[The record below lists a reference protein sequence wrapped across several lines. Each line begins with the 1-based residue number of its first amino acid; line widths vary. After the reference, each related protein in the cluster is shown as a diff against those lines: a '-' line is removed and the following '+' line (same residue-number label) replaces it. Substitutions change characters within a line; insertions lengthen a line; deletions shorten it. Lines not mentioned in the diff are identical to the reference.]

1 MQKIAFYIDNM
12 NRGGAQRVMTNLCEY
27 YAKKGTQVI
36 LINDYPSMGGKPIY
50 SLSNSIKRVYLQ
62 EKYERNPIKNNIV
75 RLMRLRTVLRNE
87 GPDLVLSFLGGPNLR
102 AILATIGLDLKT
114 VVSVRNDPNMEYSKG
129 GIKKRLVQQLFQLV
143 DGCVFQTK
151 DAQAYFTEKVQKKSE
166 IIFNPVN
173 EKFYGTRRSPNAG
186 EIVTAGRMNAQK
198 RHDILIQAFALHEKE
213 HPNSVLYIYGDGP
226 LRSQLETLI
235 DSLQLNEKVCLPGN
249 IPDLEKKLETASAFI
264 LSSDYEGMPN
274 ALMEAMAAGVPAIST
289 YCPCGGPQMLDG
301 NTGAVYLTECGNV
314 NELAKAMSE
323 IVSDNNLAQKMSVL
337 ARKRADLFKPEEVYK
352 QWDKYLSS
360 IVD

>member
-27 YAKKGTQVI
+27 YAEKGIRVV
-36 LINDYPSMGGKPIY
+36 LINDYPSIGDRPTY
-50 SLSNSIKRVYLQ
+50 VLPDPIKRVYLQ
-62 EKYERNPIKNNIV
+62 EEYERNPIKNNIV
-75 RLMRLRTVLRNE
+75 RLKKLRAVLRDE

-102 AILATIGLDLKT
+102 AILATIGLDLKI

-129 GIKKRLVQQLFQLV
+129 GLKKSIVRKLFQLA
-143 DGCVFQTK
+143 DGCVFQTR

-173 EKFYGTRRSPNAG
+173 EKFYGAFRSPNAG

-198 RHDILIQAFALHEKE
+198 RHDVLIQAFALHEKE
-213 HPNSVLYIYGDGP
+213 YPNSVLYIYGDGP
-226 LRSQLETLI
+226 LRAQLEELVN
-235 DSLQLNEKVCLPGN
+235 SLHLNEKVHLPGN
-249 IPDLEKKLETASAFI
+249 IPDLEKKLETASVFV

-274 ALMEAMAAGVPAIST
+274 ALMEAMAAGVPTVST
-289 YCPCGGPQMLDG
+289 NCPCGGPKALAGD
-301 NTGAVYLTECGNV
+301 TGAICLTECGNV
-314 NELAKAMSE
+314 DELATAMNE
-323 IVSDNNLAQKMSVL
+323 IVGDKNRAQRMSVL
-337 ARKRADLFKPEEVYK
+337 AKKRADLFKPEEVYK